1 MVPCKACARHI
12 RELETT
18 CPFCRSAAAPSVS
31 VAGGRLPRLA
41 GIGHASRAVLLAV
54 EALAQVACRSTSTQS
69 GEGRELS
76 AEVTATQ
83 HETAQG
89 KRDNPDTSST
99 EDEYTDNQRMNKIAV
114 YGAPPAPSELLEAIE
129 RLERPKG
136 KSLRA
141 KCSTDDPSCTNRQ
154 RR

>member
-1 MVPCKACARHI
+1 M
-12 RELETT
+12 
-18 CPFCRSAAAPSVS
+18 
-31 VAGGRLPRLA
+31 
-41 GIGHASRAVLLAV
+41 LAV